1 MDILQNKFN
10 EETWN
15 AYYEG
20 KIEPF
25 AIQLSL
31 VMSNM
36 AYTDRELACGNMIT
50 FSANRLQYASA
61 YIKGTNYNS
70 GSRFTSC
77 ANFTGRA
84 ASDGT
89 GARST
94 VTAGTGYQ
102 FIFCNPGAAY
112 PYAIGYGGTVRCW
125 VQASV
130 FPNAT
135 YGIYY
140 NANGG
145 TGAPG
150 AQTKTYGYN
159 LALSGTIPTR
169 AGHNFRGWATAP
181 NGGAVYASGGIYT
194 ANAGATLYAV
204 WEPYRHS
211 VAFNANGGT
220 GAPGAQTKTYGS
232 VLTLSGTIP
241 IRTGYT
247 FKGWG
252 TSAGTQTVSYN
263 PGSQYGRDQNGGT
276 YTLYAIWQ
284 INTYSVQYD
293 ANGGTGAPGA
303 QTKTYGVNL
312 TLSSVKPTKTGHTFK
327 GWAVTQNGAVSYSA
341 GAQYGANAAIKLY
354 AVWEA
359 NIYSI
364 AFNANG
370 GSGSMGNEPMTYGVK
385 KALTACTFYKTG
397 HTFKG
402 WAITPTGGKI
412 YDDAAQVKDLTSV
425 PNGAYTVYAVWE
437 ANKYTVIYN
446 ATRNGGT
453 GDTEFSKKRAC
464 IKSI

>member
-1 MDILQNKFN
+1 M
-10 EETWN
+10 
-15 AYYEG
+15 G
-20 KIEPF
+20 
-25 AIQLSL
+25 IQ
-31 VMSNM
+31 
-36 AYTDRELACGNMIT
+36 Y
-50 FSANRLQYASA
+50 SA

-70 GSRFTSC
+70 GSWFTSC

-130 FPNAT
+130 FPNAA
-135 YGIYY
+135 YRIYY

-150 AQTKTYGYN
+150 AQTKTYG
-159 LALSGTIPTR
+159 SI
-169 AGHNFRGWATAP
+169 
-181 NGGAVYASGGIYT
+181 
-194 ANAGATLYAV
+194 
-204 WEPYRHS
+204 
-211 VAFNANGGT
+211 
-220 GAPGAQTKTYGS
+220 
-232 VLTLSGTIP
+232 LTLSGTIP
-241 IRTGYT
+241 IRTGYM

-293 ANGGTGAPGA
+293 ANGGMGAPGV
-303 QTKTYGVNL
+303 QTKTYGVKL

-341 GAQYGANAAIKLY
+341 GAQYGANAPIKLY

-359 NIYSI
+359 NSYSI

-425 PNGAYTVYAVWE
+425 PNGVYTVYAVWE

-453 GDTEFSKKRAC
+453 GDTQKTIAYGTKLGALPTATKKYYVFDGWYTAASGG
-464 IKSI
+464 IKVTENFVVAGNITLYAQYIIDASLYIRVGGKEKPGFPYVYHNGKWCKGYAYARDKKGWQQGLSE

>member
-1 MDILQNKFN
+1 M
-10 EETWN
+10 
-15 AYYEG
+15 G
-20 KIEPF
+20 
-25 AIQLSL
+25 
-31 VMSNM
+31 
-36 AYTDRELACGNMIT
+36 R
-50 FSANRLQYASA
+50 QYSA

-70 GSRFTSC
+70 GSWFTSC

-181 NGGAVYASGGIYT
+181 NGGAVYAAGGIYT

-204 WEPYRHS
+204 WEPYRHG
-211 VAFNANGGT
+211 VVFNANGGT

-232 VLTLSGTIP
+232 ILTLSGTIP

-293 ANGGTGAPGA
+293 ANGGTGAPGV
-303 QTKTYGVNL
+303 QTKTYGVKL

-341 GAQYGANAAIKLY
+341 GAQYGANAPIKL
-354 AVWEA
+354 
-359 NIYSI
+359 
-364 AFNANG
+364 
-370 GSGSMGNEPMTYGVK
+370 
-385 KALTACTFYKTG
+385 
-397 HTFKG
+397 
-402 WAITPTGGKI
+402 
-412 YDDAAQVKDLTSV
+412 
-425 PNGAYTVYAVWE
+425 YAVWE
-437 ANKYTVIYN
+437 ANKYTVTYN

-453 GDTEFSKKRAC
+453 GDTQKTITYGTKLGTLPTATKKYYVFDGWYTAASGGKKVTENFVVTGNITLYAQYIIDASLYIRADGKEKPGFPYVYHNGKWC
-464 IKSI
+464 KGYAYARDKKGWQQGLSE